1 MLFVA
6 PSHVAEAVRVSHG
19 RLHGEAASLEVASMT
34 TSSRRASSDASH
46 HAVFL
51 ALLPKL
57 QTHAQIQF
65 RFVTCRD
72 QRADKI
78 AEVVALAWKWYVRL
92 IEQGKDVKQF
102 PMVFVYLVVK
112 AVRSGRRVAG
122 MEKAKDVMNARTQRR
137 HGFAVKSL
145 PLRTRPLRRSI
156 HSGRGQRDFDAFD
169 ERLQDNTV
177 TPPPIAA
184 AFRIDFPEFLDQL
197 TERDR
202 AMATFLAQ
210 EHPAKMAAER
220 FELTPGRVTQLRQRW
235 RREWQAF
242 QGEEAC

>member
-1 MLFVA
+1 MMPPMSFA
-6 PSHVAEAVRVSHG
+6 ASSHFAEAVRVLHG
-19 RLHGEAASLEVASMT
+19 RLHGEAASLEVVPMVP
-34 TSSRRASSDASH
+34 SSLRASSDASH

-65 RFVTCRD
+65 RFVMCRD

-78 AEVVALAWKWYVRL
+78 SEVVALAWKWYVRL

-112 AVRSGRRVAG
+112 AVRSGRRLAG
-122 MEKAKDVMNARTQRR
+122 VEKAKDVMNARTQRR

-156 HSGRGQRDFDAFD
+156 YCSGRGQRDFDAFD
-169 ERLQDNTV
+169 EPLRDNAI

-184 AFRIDFPEFLDQL
+184 AFRIDFPEFLNTM

-202 AMATFLAQ
+202 A
-210 EHPAKMAAER
+210 
-220 FELTPGRVTQLRQRW
+220 
-235 RREWQAF
+235 
-242 QGEEAC
+242 